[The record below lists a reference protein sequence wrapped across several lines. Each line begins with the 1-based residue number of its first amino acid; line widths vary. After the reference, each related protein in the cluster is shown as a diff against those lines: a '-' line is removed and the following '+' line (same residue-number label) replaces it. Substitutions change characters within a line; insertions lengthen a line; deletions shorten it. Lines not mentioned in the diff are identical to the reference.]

1 MKRGR
6 RRIGSSMSSGLS
18 IVAGR
23 CRTAEISGRAE
34 VFRPAEEAGRAEV
47 FRPAEEAGPA
57 KIYRPAEV
65 CGPAE
70 KAGLKKASKAARRFG
85 ITKASAILAWILSGT
100 LALGD
105 VLTVAAEEHPTF
117 GQLISGETAQGRPE
131 SESQYTVI
139 DISTEEE
146 LLQLAKDCQLDS
158 WSRDKYVTLAC
169 DIDLKEAR
177 DVMIPSFGGIFDGGG
192 HTVSGLTLTA
202 AGSAVGLFRY
212 IQDGAVVR
220 NLSVAGT
227 VAPAGSKSQVGI
239 LAGSNYGM
247 ILDCSV
253 SGSVTGTT
261 EVGGIAG
268 VNEAEGE
275 IRRCRSAAAVTGDHY
290 TGGICG
296 SNKGTLN
303 NCENTGNV
311 NTHSVEVSHDIE
323 DITLDGLE
331 NINSAENV
339 AVHMDTGGVSGY
351 SEGKIYYCVNSGTV
365 GYQHVGYNVGGI
377 VGRVHQ
383 GYLQNCTNTG
393 HVLGRKDVGGIA
405 GQLEPFLEIA
415 YLNDKLG
422 ELDRETG
429 IFFDLLEAA
438 HEDISSSGQEASA
451 LAESVSTH
459 LTNASA
465 AGGNLTGTANE
476 LWYIYN
482 QELTGIN
489 NDLSRLNQ
497 EWANQAAADRD
508 KINAGTDSAQIN
520 PAREEQPGERHK
532 TVSVNPGSLR
542 ETESVA
548 ADTGNPGSIEPLSE
562 NSEDG
567 GNPGGVGTAGGDA
580 GNLGG
585 TGTAGADAGNIGSTG
600 TSGDN
605 TGNTG
610 GTGTPGENGGGS
622 GDAGTPGE
630 DGGNTGGTGTPGEGV
645 GDSGGTGTP
654 DEGAGDSGDTGTP
667 GEGAGDS
674 GDTGTP
680 GEGTGDSGDTG
691 TPGEDSG
698 DSGDAG
704 LPGGTPDDWD
714 DILKPGESW
723 GDNIKPGTVTDFESY
738 LAALRRFGEGTSAHL
753 GNITS
758 ATNDRSGGI
767 TDNLRILNQEL
778 EAAGN
783 DLRRLAEV
791 LQQSGDTVS
800 ADVDAMIA
808 QGKTVRRCINELR
821 DDLFRYEGISVEDAS
836 DEAAGGDPAMLG
848 AEAAETEAY
857 YDTSTFQQGKITLC
871 INQGPVEADANVGG
885 ITGLIATEFDFDP
898 EDDIT
903 ISGEESFRIEQ
914 SVKAVVRESRNLG
927 EVTGKKDY
935 AGGIVGKAD
944 FGAIVSCES
953 YGDVSSLGGNY
964 VGGIAGSSD
973 YCVRSCYTMGAM
985 TGESYVGGIVGRGC
999 DIFYS
1004 YAYPEL
1010 CYSGECAGSVAGS
1023 LREEG
1028 TLYGNYYVQGK
1039 VPGVDSIGYESG
1051 AMPLSYEEFCGMDGV
1066 PDAFVEFTV
1075 SFLAEGQELASFQC
1089 RYGDSI
1095 DKSLIPQVPEK
1106 EGYFGVWPQFDYSCV
1121 TGNKVLEARYEKW
1134 VTSLASQET
1143 DEDGKAL
1150 ILVQG
1155 EFLPETELKL
1165 EQGQDGGTKL
1175 TILLKDENGESAGE
1189 YSGPIIVR
1197 AFCEDAESAAVEIL
1211 TESGYQPTSGSAMG
1225 SYLEF
1230 AMEQP
1235 GTFRLTTAEG
1245 EDGIIII
1252 VVGAGICA
1260 AILAIILIRKI
1271 RKSRKRRKTS
1281 VSSK

>member
-1 MKRGR
+1 MKSGR

-34 VFRPAEEAGRAEV
+34 VFRPAEEAGTAE
-47 FRPAEEAGPA
+47 
-57 KIYRPAEV
+57 IYRPAEV

-438 HEDISSSGQEASA
+438 HEDISSCGQEASA

-520 PAREEQPGERHK
+520 PASEEQPGERHK

-567 GNPGGVGTAGGDA
+567 GNPGG
-580 GNLGG
+580 
-585 TGTAGADAGNIGSTG
+585 
-600 TSGDN
+600 
-605 TGNTG
+605 
-610 GTGTPGENGGGS
+610 TGTPGENGGGS

-645 GDSGGTGTP
+645 GDSGDTGTP
-654 DEGAGDSGDTGTP
+654 DEGAGDSGGTGTP

-903 ISGEESFRIEQ
+903 MSGEESFRIEQ

-1106 EGYFGVWPQFDYSCV
+1106 EGYYGAWPQFDYSCV

-1165 EQGQDGGTKL
+1165 EQGQEGGTKL
-1175 TILLKDENGESAGE
+1175 TIFLKDENGESAGE

>member
-1 MKRGR
+1 MKSGR

-18 IVAGR
+18 IAGGR
-23 CRTAEISGRAE
+23 CRTAEISGT
-34 VFRPAEEAGRAEV
+34 AEV

-339 AVHMDTGGVSGY
+339 AVHMDTGGISGY

-497 EWANQAAADRD
+497 EWANQAAADHD
-508 KINAGTDSAQIN
+508 KINAGTDSAPLN
-520 PAREEQPGERHK
+520 PASEEQPGERHE

-567 GNPGGVGTAGGDA
+567 GNPGG
-580 GNLGG
+580 
-585 TGTAGADAGNIGSTG
+585 
-600 TSGDN
+600 
-605 TGNTG
+605 
-610 GTGTPGENGGGS
+610 TGTPGENGGGS

-645 GDSGGTGTP
+645 GDSGDTGTPDEGAGDSGGTGTP

-667 GEGAGDS
+667 GEGA
-674 GDTGTP
+674 
-680 GEGTGDSGDTG
+680 GDSGDTG

-1106 EGYFGVWPQFDYSCV
+1106 EGYYGAWPQFDYSCV

-1165 EQGQDGGTKL
+1165 EQGQEGGTKL
-1175 TILLKDENGESAGE
+1175 TIFLKDENGESAGE

-1235 GTFRLTTAEG
+1235 GTFRLTAAEG

>member
-1 MKRGR
+1 MKSGR
-6 RRIGSSMSSGLS
+6 RRIGSSMLSGLS

-23 CRTAEISGRAE
+23 CRTAEISGTAE

-275 IRRCRSAAAVTGDHY
+275 IRRCRSAAAVTGDHF

-429 IFFDLLEAA
+429 IFFDLLETA
-438 HEDISSSGQEASA
+438 HEDISSCGQEASA

-508 KINAGTDSAQIN
+508 KINAGTDSAPLN
-520 PAREEQPGERHK
+520 PASEEQPGERHK

-567 GNPGGVGTAGGDA
+567 GN
-580 GNLGG
+580 
-585 TGTAGADAGNIGSTG
+585 
-600 TSGDN
+600 
-605 TGNTG
+605 TG

-630 DGGNTGGTGTPGEGV
+630 DGGNTGGTGTP
-645 GDSGGTGTP
+645 
-654 DEGAGDSGDTGTP
+654 DEGAGDSGGTGTP

-698 DSGDAG
+698 NSGDAG

-723 GDNIKPGTVTDFESY
+723 GDNRKPGTVTDFESY

-1106 EGYFGVWPQFDYSCV
+1106 EGYYGAWPQFDYSCV

-1235 GTFRLTTAEG
+1235 GTFRLTAAEG

>member
-1 MKRGR
+1 MKSGR

-47 FRPAEEAGPA
+47 FRPAEEAGTA
-57 KIYRPAEV
+57 EIYRPAEV

-438 HEDISSSGQEASA
+438 HEDISSCGQEASA

-520 PAREEQPGERHK
+520 PASEEQPGERHK

-567 GNPGGVGTAGGDA
+567 GNPGG
-580 GNLGG
+580 
-585 TGTAGADAGNIGSTG
+585 
-600 TSGDN
+600 
-605 TGNTG
+605 
-610 GTGTPGENGGGS
+610 TGTPGENGGGS

-645 GDSGGTGTP
+645 GDSGDTGTP
-654 DEGAGDSGDTGTP
+654 DEGAGDSGGTGTP
-667 GEGAGDS
+667 GEGA
-674 GDTGTP
+674 
-680 GEGTGDSGDTG
+680 GDSGDTG

-903 ISGEESFRIEQ
+903 MSGEESFRIEQ

-1106 EGYFGVWPQFDYSCV
+1106 EGYYGAWPQFDYSCV

-1165 EQGQDGGTKL
+1165 EQGQEGGTKL
-1175 TILLKDENGESAGE
+1175 TIFLKDENGESAGE

>member
-1 MKRGR
+1 MG
-6 RRIGSSMSSGLS
+6 
-18 IVAGR
+18 
-23 CRTAEISGRAE
+23 
-34 VFRPAEEAGRAEV
+34 
-47 FRPAEEAGPA
+47 
-57 KIYRPAEV
+57 
-65 CGPAE
+65 
-70 KAGLKKASKAARRFG
+70 
-85 ITKASAILAWILSGT
+85 
-100 LALGD
+100 
-105 VLTVAAEEHPTF
+105 
-117 GQLISGETAQGRPE
+117 
-131 SESQYTVI
+131 
-139 DISTEEE
+139 
-146 LLQLAKDCQLDS
+146 
-158 WSRDKYVTLAC
+158 
-169 DIDLKEAR
+169 
-177 DVMIPSFGGIFDGGG
+177 
-192 HTVSGLTLTA
+192 
-202 AGSAVGLFRY
+202 
-212 IQDGAVVR
+212 
-220 NLSVAGT
+220 
-227 VAPAGSKSQVGI
+227 
-239 LAGSNYGM
+239 
-247 ILDCSV
+247 
-253 SGSVTGTT
+253 
-261 EVGGIAG
+261 
-268 VNEAEGE
+268 
-275 IRRCRSAAAVTGDHY
+275 
-290 TGGICG
+290 
-296 SNKGTLN
+296 
-303 NCENTGNV
+303 
-311 NTHSVEVSHDIE
+311 
-323 DITLDGLE
+323 
-331 NINSAENV
+331 
-339 AVHMDTGGVSGY
+339 
-351 SEGKIYYCVNSGTV
+351 
-365 GYQHVGYNVGGI
+365 
-377 VGRVHQ
+377 
-383 GYLQNCTNTG
+383 
-393 HVLGRKDVGGIA
+393 
-405 GQLEPFLEIA
+405 
-415 YLNDKLG
+415 
-422 ELDRETG
+422 
-429 IFFDLLEAA
+429 
-438 HEDISSSGQEASA
+438 
-451 LAESVSTH
+451 
-459 LTNASA
+459 
-465 AGGNLTGTANE
+465 
-476 LWYIYN
+476 
-482 QELTGIN
+482 
-489 NDLSRLNQ
+489 
-497 EWANQAAADRD
+497 
-508 KINAGTDSAQIN
+508 
-520 PAREEQPGERHK
+520 
-532 TVSVNPGSLR
+532 
-542 ETESVA
+542 
-548 ADTGNPGSIEPLSE
+548 
-562 NSEDG
+562 
-567 GNPGGVGTAGGDA
+567 
-580 GNLGG
+580 
-585 TGTAGADAGNIGSTG
+585 
-600 TSGDN
+600 
-605 TGNTG
+605 
-610 GTGTPGENGGGS
+610 
-622 GDAGTPGE
+622 
-630 DGGNTGGTGTPGEGV
+630 
-645 GDSGGTGTP
+645 
-654 DEGAGDSGDTGTP
+654 
-667 GEGAGDS
+667 
-674 GDTGTP
+674 
-680 GEGTGDSGDTG
+680 
-691 TPGEDSG
+691 
-698 DSGDAG
+698 
-704 LPGGTPDDWD
+704 
-714 DILKPGESW
+714 
-723 GDNIKPGTVTDFESY
+723 
-738 LAALRRFGEGTSAHL
+738 
-753 GNITS
+753 
-758 ATNDRSGGI
+758 
-767 TDNLRILNQEL
+767 NLRILNQEL

-903 ISGEESFRIEQ
+903 MSGEESFRIEQ

-1106 EGYFGVWPQFDYSCV
+1106 EGYYGAWPQFDYSCV

-1165 EQGQDGGTKL
+1165 EQGQEGGTKL
-1175 TILLKDENGESAGE
+1175 TIFLKDENGESAGE

-1235 GTFRLTTAEG
+1235 GTFRLTAAEG

>member
-1 MKRGR
+1 MKSGR
-6 RRIGSSMSSGLS
+6 RRIGSSMLSGLS

-23 CRTAEISGRAE
+23 CRTAEISGTAE

-275 IRRCRSAAAVTGDHY
+275 IRRCRSAAAVTGDHF

-429 IFFDLLEAA
+429 IFFDLLETA
-438 HEDISSSGQEASA
+438 HEDISSCGQEASA

-508 KINAGTDSAQIN
+508 KINAGTDSAPLN
-520 PAREEQPGERHK
+520 PASEEQPGERHK

-567 GNPGGVGTAGGDA
+567 GN
-580 GNLGG
+580 
-585 TGTAGADAGNIGSTG
+585 
-600 TSGDN
+600 
-605 TGNTG
+605 TG

-630 DGGNTGGTGTPGEGV
+630 DGGNTGGTGTPDEGAGDSGDTGTPDEGA

-654 DEGAGDSGDTGTP
+654 GEGAGDSGDTGTP

-698 DSGDAG
+698 NSGDAG

-723 GDNIKPGTVTDFESY
+723 GDNRKPGTVTDFESY

-1106 EGYFGVWPQFDYSCV
+1106 EGYYGAWPQFDYSCV

-1165 EQGQDGGTKL
+1165 EQGQAGGTKL

-1235 GTFRLTTAEG
+1235 GTFRLTAAEG

>member
-1 MKRGR
+1 MKSGR
-6 RRIGSSMSSGLS
+6 RRIGSSMLSGLS

-23 CRTAEISGRAE
+23 CRTAEISGTAE

-275 IRRCRSAAAVTGDHY
+275 IRRCRSAAAVTGDHF

-429 IFFDLLEAA
+429 IFFDLLETA
-438 HEDISSSGQEASA
+438 HEDISSCGQEASA

-508 KINAGTDSAQIN
+508 KINAGTDSAPLN
-520 PAREEQPGERHK
+520 PASEEQPGERHK

-567 GNPGGVGTAGGDA
+567 GN
-580 GNLGG
+580 
-585 TGTAGADAGNIGSTG
+585 
-600 TSGDN
+600 
-605 TGNTG
+605 TG

-630 DGGNTGGTGTPGEGV
+630 DGGNTGGTGTPDEGAGDSGDTGTPDEGA

-654 DEGAGDSGDTGTP
+654 GEGAGDSGDTGTP

-698 DSGDAG
+698 NSGDAG

-723 GDNIKPGTVTDFESY
+723 GDNRKPGTVTDFESY

-1106 EGYFGVWPQFDYSCV
+1106 EGYYGAWPQFDYSCV

-1235 GTFRLTTAEG
+1235 GTFRLTAAEG

>member
-1 MKRGR
+1 MKSGR
-6 RRIGSSMSSGLS
+6 RRIGSSMLSGLS

-23 CRTAEISGRAE
+23 CRTAEISGTAE

-275 IRRCRSAAAVTGDHY
+275 IRRCRSAAAVTGDHF

-429 IFFDLLEAA
+429 IFFDLLETA
-438 HEDISSSGQEASA
+438 HEDISSCGQEASA

-508 KINAGTDSAQIN
+508 KINAGTDSAPLS
-520 PAREEQPGERHK
+520 PASEEQPGERHK

-567 GNPGGVGTAGGDA
+567 GN
-580 GNLGG
+580 
-585 TGTAGADAGNIGSTG
+585 
-600 TSGDN
+600 
-605 TGNTG
+605 TG

-630 DGGNTGGTGTPGEGV
+630 DGGNTGGTGTPDEGAGDSGDTGTPDEGA

-654 DEGAGDSGDTGTP
+654 GEGAGDSGDTGTP

-698 DSGDAG
+698 NSGDAG

-723 GDNIKPGTVTDFESY
+723 GDNRKPGTVTDFESY

-1106 EGYFGVWPQFDYSCV
+1106 EGYYGAWPQFDYSCV

-1235 GTFRLTTAEG
+1235 GTFRLTAAEG

>member
-1 MKRGR
+1 MKSGR
-6 RRIGSSMSSGLS
+6 RRIGSSMLSGLS

-23 CRTAEISGRAE
+23 CRTAEISGT
-34 VFRPAEEAGRAEV
+34 AEV

-275 IRRCRSAAAVTGDHY
+275 IRRCRSAAAVTGDHF

-429 IFFDLLEAA
+429 IFFDLLETA
-438 HEDISSSGQEASA
+438 HEDISSCGQEASA

-508 KINAGTDSAQIN
+508 KINAGTDSAPLN
-520 PAREEQPGERHK
+520 PASEEQPGERHK

-567 GNPGGVGTAGGDA
+567 GN
-580 GNLGG
+580 
-585 TGTAGADAGNIGSTG
+585 
-600 TSGDN
+600 
-605 TGNTG
+605 TG

-630 DGGNTGGTGTPGEGV
+630 DGGNTGGTGTPDEGA
-645 GDSGGTGTP
+645 GDSGDTGTP

-698 DSGDAG
+698 NSGDAG

-723 GDNIKPGTVTDFESY
+723 GDNRKPGTVTDFESY

-1106 EGYFGVWPQFDYSCV
+1106 EGYYGAWPQFDYSCV

-1235 GTFRLTTAEG
+1235 GTFRLTAAEG

>member
-1 MKRGR
+1 MKSGR
-6 RRIGSSMSSGLS
+6 RRIGSSMLSGLS

-23 CRTAEISGRAE
+23 CRTAEISGTAE

-117 GQLISGETAQGRPE
+117 CQLISGETAQGRPE

-192 HTVSGLTLTA
+192 HTVSGRTLTA

-275 IRRCRSAAAVTGDHY
+275 IRRCRSAAAVTGDHF

-429 IFFDLLEAA
+429 IFFDLLETA
-438 HEDISSSGQEASA
+438 HEDISSCGQEASA

-508 KINAGTDSAQIN
+508 KINAGTDSAPLN
-520 PAREEQPGERHK
+520 PASEEQPGERHK

-567 GNPGGVGTAGGDA
+567 GN
-580 GNLGG
+580 
-585 TGTAGADAGNIGSTG
+585 
-600 TSGDN
+600 
-605 TGNTG
+605 TG

-630 DGGNTGGTGTPGEGV
+630 DGGNT
-645 GDSGGTGTP
+645 GGTGTP

-698 DSGDAG
+698 NSGDAG

-723 GDNIKPGTVTDFESY
+723 GDNRKPGTVTDFESY

-1106 EGYFGVWPQFDYSCV
+1106 EGYYGAWPQFDYSCV

-1235 GTFRLTTAEG
+1235 GTFRLTAAEG

>member
-1 MKRGR
+1 MKSGR
-6 RRIGSSMSSGLS
+6 RRIGSSMLSGLS

-23 CRTAEISGRAE
+23 CRTAEISGTAE
-34 VFRPAEEAGRAEV
+34 VFRPAEEAGREEV

-105 VLTVAAEEHPTF
+105 VLTVAAEEHPAF

-429 IFFDLLEAA
+429 IFFDLLETA
-438 HEDISSSGQEASA
+438 HEDISSCGQEASA

-508 KINAGTDSAQIN
+508 KINAGTDSAPLN
-520 PAREEQPGERHK
+520 PASEEQPGERHK

-567 GNPGGVGTAGGDA
+567 GN
-580 GNLGG
+580 
-585 TGTAGADAGNIGSTG
+585 
-600 TSGDN
+600 
-605 TGNTG
+605 TG

-630 DGGNTGGTGTPGEGV
+630 DGGNTGGTGTPDEGA
-645 GDSGGTGTP
+645 GDSGDTGTP
-654 DEGAGDSGDTGTP
+654 DEGAGDSGGTGTP

-1106 EGYFGVWPQFDYSCV
+1106 EGYYGAWPQFDYSCV

-1175 TILLKDENGESAGE
+1175 TILLKDENGERAGE

>member
-1 MKRGR
+1 MKSGR
-6 RRIGSSMSSGLS
+6 RRIGSSMLSGLS

-23 CRTAEISGRAE
+23 CRTAEISGTAE

-275 IRRCRSAAAVTGDHY
+275 IRRCRSAAAVTGDHF

-429 IFFDLLEAA
+429 IFFDLLETA
-438 HEDISSSGQEASA
+438 HEDISSCGQEASA

-465 AGGNLTGTANE
+465 AGGT
-476 LWYIYN
+476 
-482 QELTGIN
+482 
-489 NDLSRLNQ
+489 
-497 EWANQAAADRD
+497 
-508 KINAGTDSAQIN
+508 
-520 PAREEQPGERHK
+520 
-532 TVSVNPGSLR
+532 
-542 ETESVA
+542 
-548 ADTGNPGSIEPLSE
+548 
-562 NSEDG
+562 
-567 GNPGGVGTAGGDA
+567 
-580 GNLGG
+580 
-585 TGTAGADAGNIGSTG
+585 
-600 TSGDN
+600 
-605 TGNTG
+605 
-610 GTGTPGENGGGS
+610 
-622 GDAGTPGE
+622 
-630 DGGNTGGTGTPGEGV
+630 
-645 GDSGGTGTP
+645 
-654 DEGAGDSGDTGTP
+654 
-667 GEGAGDS
+667 
-674 GDTGTP
+674 
-680 GEGTGDSGDTG
+680 
-691 TPGEDSG
+691 
-698 DSGDAG
+698 
-704 LPGGTPDDWD
+704 
-714 DILKPGESW
+714 
-723 GDNIKPGTVTDFESY
+723 
-738 LAALRRFGEGTSAHL
+738 
-753 GNITS
+753 
-758 ATNDRSGGI
+758 
-767 TDNLRILNQEL
+767 
-778 EAAGN
+778 
-783 DLRRLAEV
+783 
-791 LQQSGDTVS
+791 
-800 ADVDAMIA
+800 
-808 QGKTVRRCINELR
+808 
-821 DDLFRYEGISVEDAS
+821 
-836 DEAAGGDPAMLG
+836 
-848 AEAAETEAY
+848 
-857 YDTSTFQQGKITLC
+857 
-871 INQGPVEADANVGG
+871 
-885 ITGLIATEFDFDP
+885 
-898 EDDIT
+898 
-903 ISGEESFRIEQ
+903 
-914 SVKAVVRESRNLG
+914 
-927 EVTGKKDY
+927 
-935 AGGIVGKAD
+935 
-944 FGAIVSCES
+944 
-953 YGDVSSLGGNY
+953 
-964 VGGIAGSSD
+964 
-973 YCVRSCYTMGAM
+973 
-985 TGESYVGGIVGRGC
+985 
-999 DIFYS
+999 
-1004 YAYPEL
+1004 
-1010 CYSGECAGSVAGS
+1010 
-1023 LREEG
+1023 
-1028 TLYGNYYVQGK
+1028 
-1039 VPGVDSIGYESG
+1039 
-1051 AMPLSYEEFCGMDGV
+1051 
-1066 PDAFVEFTV
+1066 
-1075 SFLAEGQELASFQC
+1075 
-1089 RYGDSI
+1089 
-1095 DKSLIPQVPEK
+1095 
-1106 EGYFGVWPQFDYSCV
+1106 
-1121 TGNKVLEARYEKW
+1121 
-1134 VTSLASQET
+1134 
-1143 DEDGKAL
+1143 
-1150 ILVQG
+1150 
-1155 EFLPETELKL
+1155 
-1165 EQGQDGGTKL
+1165 
-1175 TILLKDENGESAGE
+1175 
-1189 YSGPIIVR
+1189 
-1197 AFCEDAESAAVEIL
+1197 
-1211 TESGYQPTSGSAMG
+1211 
-1225 SYLEF
+1225 
-1230 AMEQP
+1230 
-1235 GTFRLTTAEG
+1235 
-1245 EDGIIII
+1245 
-1252 VVGAGICA
+1252 
-1260 AILAIILIRKI
+1260 
-1271 RKSRKRRKTS
+1271 
-1281 VSSK
+1281 